1 MNSHNKENPKYS
13 ILLPTWNKI
22 EYLKH
27 SVNSVISNTY
37 ENFELLISDDHSN
50 DGTEDYLKKINDSRV
65 KIFKPPFKLTQTKN
79 YEFLLGKAKGEWLA
93 ILGDDDGLMPN
104 FFLKIDEM
112 TSKFKDLEIIK
123 SKRAIYYWKGVEDLY
138 GDRVVY
144 FEDLN
149 KKPKLRNSKIDLFL
163 SLCGLRNSQDIPTI
177 YTSGVVKRNLIEKIK
192 KKSNNFFFHSIVPDY
207 YSMVALSFEKKEYLF
222 LENPITWVGVSP
234 LSTGRSRRIYIEK
247 NKNKINEI
255 FINENMGLSGK
266 ISKIMHKIGIYPAYL
281 FEGILKHPYI
291 SSFWKGNF
299 LRTVV
304 YCSCTIL
311 FLEKKKNLP
320 FRLKINLSRKLFF
333 YNLIKEKKKY
343 NLSYTLY
350 FLILTLLFL
359 IKKIFQIS
367 MRIIFLIVK
376 YFKKII
382 KHETLIIVSNDRDKY
397 PSFTILNDFL
407 KKHTIFK

>member
-1 MNSHNKENPKYS
+1 MNSFNKKNPKYS

-27 SVNSVISNTY
+27 SINSVISNNY
-37 ENFELLISDDHSN
+37 KNLELLISDDHSD
-50 DGTEDYLKKINDSRV
+50 DGTEKFLKEIDDIRV

-79 YEFLLGKAKGEWLA
+79 YEFLLGKAKGEWVA

-104 FFLKIDEM
+104 FFLKIDEI

-138 GDRVVY
+138 GNRVVY

-149 KKPKLRNSKIDLFL
+149 KKPKIRNSKIDLFL
-163 SLCGLRNSQDIPTI
+163 SLSGIRNSQDIPTI
-177 YTSGVVKRNLIEKIK
+177 YTSGIIKKKLIDKIK
-192 KKSNNFFFHSIVPDY
+192 NKSNNFFFHSIVPDY
-207 YSMVALSFEKKEYLF
+207 YSMVALSFEKKKYLF

-234 LSTGRSRRIYIEK
+234 LSTGRSRRIYLEK
-247 NKNKINEI
+247 NKNKTDESYINK
-255 FINENMGLSGK
+255 NMALSGK
-266 ISKIMHKIGIYPAYL
+266 ISKIIHKLGIYPAYL

-291 SSFWKGNF
+291 SDFWKSKF
-299 LRTVV
+299 SRTLV

-333 YNLIKEKKKY
+333 YNLIKEKKRY

-350 FLILTLLFL
+350 FLIL
-359 IKKIFQIS
+359 
-367 MRIIFLIVK
+367 IFLFFVRKLFKISARISFLFDK

-382 KHETLIIVSNDRDKY
+382 KHKTLIIVSNDRDKY
-397 PSFTILNDFL
+397 PSFTILNDFV
-407 KKHTIFK
+407 KKKRDF